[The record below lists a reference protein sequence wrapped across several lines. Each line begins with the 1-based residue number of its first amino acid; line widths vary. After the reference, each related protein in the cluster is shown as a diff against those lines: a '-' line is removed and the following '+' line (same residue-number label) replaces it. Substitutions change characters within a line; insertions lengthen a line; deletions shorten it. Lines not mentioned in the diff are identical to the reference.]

1 MKIVVR
7 LKAVIFM
14 PMNTLDAI
22 EQRRSVK
29 HYDASHSMT
38 EAEIRQLMQLALLSP
53 TSFNI
58 QNWRFVVVTDP
69 QLRQALRAASFNQA
83 QVTDASI
90 TVILCADLDAA
101 IKEPG
106 RYWRTAPPE
115 VQERLIPMISG
126 FYDGKQQ
133 IKRDEAMRS
142 CGIAAQTLMLAAKA
156 MGYDSCPMV
165 GFDAQKVAELI
176 KLPEDHIITM
186 MITIGKALKPAQPR
200 SGQLPYEEVVIS
212 NTF

>member
-1 MKIVVR
+1 
-7 LKAVIFM
+7 
-14 PMNTLDAI
+14 
-22 EQRRSVK
+22 
-29 HYDASHSMT
+29 
-38 EAEIRQLMQLALLSP
+38 
-53 TSFNI
+53 
-58 QNWRFVVVTDP
+58 
-69 QLRQALRAASFNQA
+69 
-83 QVTDASI
+83 
-90 TVILCADLDAA
+90 
-101 IKEPG
+101 
-106 RYWRTAPPE
+106 
-115 VQERLIPMISG
+115 MISG